1 MNGCVYPTG
10 NRLKRSRMQA
20 KCRPIRFRLAFLAM
34 RHALLFS
41 VFVIASCGLAYE
53 LIAGALASYLLGDS
67 VMQFSTVI
75 GTYLFAMGV
84 GSWLSKYI
92 TRDLIGRFI
101 QIELMVGLLGGFSA
115 IALFLVFTWLEGPFK
130 LVLYLV
136 VVGVGVLVGLEIP
149 LVMRILK
156 RELAFKDLVSQVLT
170 FDYLGALVVS
180 ILFPLVLAPQLGM
193 VRTGLLFGLLNVAVA
208 LWALYL
214 FRDQLPARRWLA
226 TQSWAVFAALLA
238 GFAGA
243 GQLTTLA
250 EAHLYADEIVHA
262 ETTPY
267 QRIVVT
273 RWRDDLRLFLNNN
286 LQFSSHDE
294 YRYHEALV
302 HPALASLPGA
312 RRVLVLG
319 GGDGLAVREVLKYP
333 NVEAVTLVDLDPAMT
348 ELFATAPQLVALN
361 AGALKSERVKVVNA
375 DALQW
380 LEESREYFDFIV
392 IDFPDPANFALGKL
406 YTSAFYRLLEKR
418 LSARGLIVVQS
429 TSPLYARQS
438 FWCVVTTLES
448 VGFKTAPY
456 HALVPSFGEW
466 GFIIAGRQDFSMAA
480 SMDAMAGAGS
490 AETSPGRATIGATAG
505 PGATETTAGR
515 TVNAKNMRFL
525 TPETIPDL
533 FRFPADMARLPAEV
547 NQLNNQVLVR
557 YFEAEWRKVIR

>member
-1 MNGCVYPTG
+1 
-10 NRLKRSRMQA
+10 
-20 KCRPIRFRLAFLAM
+20 M

-53 LIAGALASYLLGDS
+53 LVAGALSSYLLGDS

-115 IALFLVFTWLEGPFK
+115 IGLFMVFTWLSGPFK
-130 LVLYLV
+130 LVLYLAV
-136 VVGVGVLVGLEIP
+136 FGVGVLVGLEIP

-170 FDYLGALVVS
+170 FDYLGALAVS
-180 ILFPLVLAPQLGM
+180 VLFPLILAPHIGL

-208 LWALYL
+208 LWALHL
-214 FRDQLPARRWLA
+214 FRDQLPARRGLLL
-226 TQSWAVFAALLA
+226 QSWSAFVVLVT

-250 EAHLYADEIVHA
+250 ESHVYADDIVHA
-262 ETTPY
+262 ESTPY

-273 RWRDDLRLFLNNN
+273 RWRDDLRLFLNGN

-302 HPALASLPGA
+302 HPGLARLPAA

-319 GGDGLAVREVLKYP
+319 GGDGLAVREILKYP
-333 NVEAVTLVDLDPAMT
+333 QVEQVTLVDLDAGMT
-348 ELFATAPQLVALN
+348 DLFSSAPTLVALN
-361 AGALKSERVKVVNA
+361 QGALKSPKVKVINA
-375 DALQW
+375 DALSW
-380 LEESREYFDFIV
+380 LEDSREHFDFIV
-392 IDFPDPANFALGKL
+392 VDFPDPANFALGKL

-418 LSARGLIVVQS
+418 LSANGLIVIQS

-438 FWCVVTTLES
+438 FWCVVTTLEEA
-448 VGFKTAPY
+448 GFRTAPY

-466 GFIIAGRQDFSMAA
+466 GFILAA
-480 SMDAMAGAGS
+480 RGNTPLPDGS
-490 AETSPGRATIGATAG
+490 SA
-505 PGATETTAGR
+505 
-515 TVNAKNMRFL
+515 VNLEKTRFL
-525 TPETIPDL
+525 TAEILPDL
-533 FRFPADMARLPAEV
+533 FRFPADMARVPVEP
-547 NQLNNQVLVR
+547 NRLNNQVLVR

>member
-1 MNGCVYPTG
+1 
-10 NRLKRSRMQA
+10 
-20 KCRPIRFRLAFLAM
+20 M

-53 LIAGALASYLLGDS
+53 LIAGALSSYLLGDS

-75 GTYLFAMGV
+75 GTYLFAMGA
-84 GSWLSKYI
+84 GSWLSKYV

-115 IALFLVFTWLEGPFK
+115 VGLFLVFTWLSAPFK

-136 VVGVGVLVGLEIP
+136 VFAVGVLVGLEIP

-170 FDYLGALVVS
+170 FDYLGALAVS
-180 ILFPLVLAPQLGM
+180 ILFPLILAPQLGM
-193 VRTGLLFGLLNVAVA
+193 VRTGLLFGVLNVAVA
-208 LWALYL
+208 LWALHL
-214 FRDQLPARRWLA
+214 FREQLPARRALLL
-226 TQSWAVFAALLA
+226 QSWSVFALLAA

-243 GQLTTLA
+243 GQLTTFA

-302 HPALASLPGA
+302 HPGLAALPGA
-312 RRVLVLG
+312 KKVLVLG
-319 GGDGLAVREVLKYP
+319 GGDGLAVREILKYP
-333 NVEAVTLVDLDPAMT
+333 NVESVTLVDLDPAMT
-348 ELFATAPQLVALN
+348 ELFSTAPALVALN
-361 AGALKSERVKVVNA
+361 QGALKAERVTVVNA

-380 LEESREYFDFIV
+380 LEDSKEYFDFIV
-392 IDFPDPANFALGKL
+392 IDFPDPSNFALGKL
-406 YTSAFYRLLEKR
+406 YTSAFYRLIEKR
-418 LSARGLIVVQS
+418 LSANGLLVVQS

-438 FWCVVTTLES
+438 FWCVVATLES
-448 VGFKTAPY
+448 VGFATAPY
-456 HALVPSFGEW
+456 HAQVPSFGEW
-466 GFIIAGRQDFSMAA
+466 GYIIAGRRPFVPVAV
-480 SMDAMAGAGS
+480 DAQK
-490 AETSPGRATIGATAG
+490 T
-505 PGATETTAGR
+505 
-515 TVNAKNMRFL
+515 RFL
-525 TPETIPDL
+525 TPETIPGL
-533 FRFPADMARLPAEV
+533 FIFPADMGRVPAEV

>member
-1 MNGCVYPTG
+1 MP
-10 NRLKRSRMQA
+10 
-20 KCRPIRFRLAFLAM
+20 M

-53 LIAGALASYLLGDS
+53 LIAGALSSYLLGDS
-67 VMQFSTVI
+67 VTQFSTVI
-75 GTYLFAMGV
+75 GAYLFAMGV

-92 TRDLIGRFI
+92 TRDLVGRFI

-115 IALFLVFTWLEGPFK
+115 VGLFIAFVWLPAPFR
-130 LVLYLV
+130 LLLYLAV
-136 VVGVGVLVGLEIP
+136 FGVGVLVGLEIP

-170 FDYLGALVVS
+170 FDYLGALAIS
-180 ILFPLVLAPQLGM
+180 ILFPLLLAPQLGM

-208 LWALYL
+208 LWALHL

-226 TQSWAVFAALLA
+226 VQTWAAVGMLGA

-243 GQLTTLA
+243 GQLTTIA

-302 HPALASLPGA
+302 HPGLAALPAA
-312 RRVLVLG
+312 KRALVLG
-319 GGDGLAVREVLKYP
+319 GGDGLALREILKYP

-348 ELFATAPQLVALN
+348 DLFATAPPLVALN
-361 AGALKSERVKVVNA
+361 GGALTSPRVTVVNA

-380 LEESREYFDFIV
+380 LEESREHFDFIV

-418 LSARGLIVVQS
+418 LAARGLIVVQS

-438 FWCVVTTLES
+438 FWCVVTTLED
-448 VGFKTAPY
+448 VGLRTAPY

-466 GFIIAGRQDFSMAA
+466 GFIIAGRHEFVPVPVDP
-480 SMDAMAGAGS
+480 
-490 AETSPGRATIGATAG
+490 EKT
-505 PGATETTAGR
+505 
-515 TVNAKNMRFL
+515 RFL
-525 TPETIPDL
+525 TPEIVPDL
-533 FRFPADMARLPAEV
+533 FRFPADMARVPAEV
-547 NQLNNQVLVR
+547 NRLNNQVLVR
-557 YFEAEWRKVIR
+557 YFEQEWRKVVR

>member
-1 MNGCVYPTG
+1 
-10 NRLKRSRMQA
+10 
-20 KCRPIRFRLAFLAM
+20 M

-53 LIAGALASYLLGDS
+53 LIAGALSSYLLGDS
-67 VMQFSTVI
+67 VTQFSTVI
-75 GTYLFAMGV
+75 GTYLFAMGA

-115 IALFLVFTWLEGPFK
+115 IGLFLVFTWLSGPFK
-130 LVLYLV
+130 LVLYLAV
-136 VVGVGVLVGLEIP
+136 FGVGVLVGLEIP

-156 RELAFKDLVSQVLT
+156 RELDFKDLVSQVLT
-170 FDYLGALVVS
+170 FDYLGALAVS
-180 ILFPLVLAPQLGM
+180 ILFPLFLAPQLGM

-208 LWALYL
+208 LWALHL
-214 FRDQLPARRWLA
+214 FREQLPARRWLA
-226 TQSWAVFAALLA
+226 TQSWAVFALLLA
-238 GFAGA
+238 GFGGA

-267 QRIVVT
+267 QRLVVT
-273 RWRDDLRLFLNNN
+273 RWRDDLRLFINNN
-286 LQFSSHDE
+286 LQFSSQDE

-302 HPALASLPGA
+302 HPGLASLPWA
-312 RRVLVLG
+312 KRVLVLG
-319 GGDGLAVREVLKYP
+319 GGDGLAVREILKYP
-333 NVEAVTLVDLDPAMT
+333 QVESVTLVDLDPAMT
-348 ELFATAPQLVALN
+348 DLFSSAPALIVLN
-361 AGALKSERVKVVNA
+361 AASLKSDRVKVVNA

-380 LEESREYFDFIV
+380 LEDNREYFDFV
-392 IDFPDPANFALGKL
+392 VVDFPDPANFALGKL

-418 LSARGLIVVQS
+418 LSAHGLIVVQS
-429 TSPLYARQS
+429 TSPLFARQS
-438 FWCVVTTLES
+438 FWCVVGTLES

-466 GFIIAGRQDFSMAA
+466 GFIIAGRQPFEPVAV
-480 SMDAMAGAGS
+480 GGQK
-490 AETSPGRATIGATAG
+490 T
-505 PGATETTAGR
+505 
-515 TVNAKNMRFL
+515 RFL
-525 TPETIPDL
+525 TAETTPHL
-533 FRFPADMARLPAEV
+533 FHFPADMGRLPAEV

>member
-1 MNGCVYPTG
+1 
-10 NRLKRSRMQA
+10 
-20 KCRPIRFRLAFLAM
+20 M

-53 LIAGALASYLLGDS
+53 LIAGALSSYLLGDS

-75 GTYLFAMGV
+75 GTYLFAMGA

-115 IALFLVFTWLEGPFK
+115 VGLFMVFIWLSAPFK

-136 VVGVGVLVGLEIP
+136 VFGVGVLVGLEIP

-170 FDYLGALVVS
+170 FDYLGALAVS
-180 ILFPLVLAPQLGM
+180 ILFPLILAPYLGM

-208 LWALYL
+208 LWAVHL
-214 FRDQLPARRWLA
+214 FREQLPARRSLLL
-226 TQSWAVFAALLA
+226 QSWTVFGVLTA

-243 GQLTTLA
+243 GQLTSLA
-250 EAHLYADEIVHA
+250 ETHLYADEIVHA
-262 ETTPY
+262 ESTPY

-273 RWRDDLRLFLNNN
+273 RWRDDLRLFLNGN

-302 HPALASLPGA
+302 HPGLAALPGA
-312 RRVLVLG
+312 QRVLVLG
-319 GGDGLAVREVLKYP
+319 GGDGLAVREILKYP
-333 NVEAVTLVDLDPAMT
+333 QVESITLVDLDPAMT
-348 ELFATAPQLVALN
+348 NLFSTAPALVALN
-361 AGALKSERVKVVNA
+361 QGALGSERVKVVNA

-380 LEESREYFDFIV
+380 LEESRDYFDFIV
-392 IDFPDPANFALGKL
+392 IDFPDPSNFALGKL
-406 YTSAFYRLLEKR
+406 YSEAFYRLIEKR
-418 LSARGLIVVQS
+418 LSANGLLVVQS

-456 HALVPSFGEW
+456 HAQVPSFGEW
-466 GFIIAGRQDFSMAA
+466 GYIIAGRQAF
-480 SMDAMAGAGS
+480 
-490 AETSPGRATIGATAG
+490 TPATIDATK
-505 PGATETTAGR
+505 TR
-515 TVNAKNMRFL
+515 YL
-525 TPETIPDL
+525 TPETLPGL
-533 FRFPADMARLPAEV
+533 FAFPADMGRIPAEI

-557 YFEAEWRKVIR
+557 YFEGEWRKVIR

>member
-1 MNGCVYPTG
+1 MPAAGQVAAAAAASTTSN
-10 NRLKRSRMQA
+10 L
-20 KCRPIRFRLAFLAM
+20 

-53 LIAGALASYLLGDS
+53 LIAGALSSYLLGDS
-67 VMQFSTVI
+67 VTQFSTVI

-84 GSWLSKYI
+84 GSWLSKYL
-92 TRDLIGRFI
+92 TRDLIRRFI

-115 IALFLVFTWLEGPFK
+115 VTLFLVFTWLAAPFK
-130 LVLYLV
+130 LVLYLLV
-136 VVGVGVLVGLEIP
+136 FGVGVLVGLEIP

-156 RELAFKDLVSQVLT
+156 RELGFRELVSQVLT
-170 FDYLGALVVS
+170 FDYLGALAVS
-180 ILFPLVLAPQLGM
+180 ILFPLLLAPHLGM
-193 VRTGLLFGLLNVAVA
+193 VRTGLLFGILNVGVA
-208 LWALYL
+208 IWALRL
-214 FRDQLPARRWLA
+214 FRDQLPARPWLA
-226 TQSWAVFAALLA
+226 AQCWTVFALLVA

-243 GQLTTLA
+243 GHLTTLA

-262 ETTPY
+262 ETTAY

-302 HPALASLPGA
+302 HPGLASLPGA

-319 GGDGLAVREVLKYP
+319 GGDGLAVREILKYP
-333 NVEAVTLVDLDPAMT
+333 QIEAVTLVDLDPAMT
-348 ELFATAPQLVALN
+348 TLFSTAPPLTALN
-361 AGALKSERVKVVNA
+361 GNALGSPKVRVVNA

-380 LEESREYFDFIV
+380 LEDNREAYDFIV
-392 IDFPDPANFALGKL
+392 VDFPDPANFALGKL
-406 YTSAFYRLLEKR
+406 YTSAFYRLLEKH
-418 LSARGLIVVQS
+418 LSARGRLVVQS

-448 VGFKTAPY
+448 VGLKTAPY

-466 GFIIAGRQDFSMAA
+466 GYIIAGRDGYLPPAA
-480 SMDAMAGAGS
+480 YPVP
-490 AETSPGRATIGATAG
+490 TRFLTA
-505 PGATETTAGR
+505 ETTA
-515 TVNAKNMRFL
+515 A
-525 TPETIPDL
+525 L
-533 FRFPADMARLPAEV
+533 FSFPADMGRVEAEV

-557 YFEAEWRKVIR
+557 YFEAEWRRVQR

>member
-1 MNGCVYPTG
+1 
-10 NRLKRSRMQA
+10 
-20 KCRPIRFRLAFLAM
+20 M

-53 LIAGALASYLLGDS
+53 LIAGALSSYLVGDS

-75 GTYLFAMGV
+75 GTYLFAMGA

-115 IALFLVFTWLEGPFK
+115 VGLFMVFIWLSAPFK

-136 VVGVGVLVGLEIP
+136 VFGVGVLVGLEIP

-170 FDYLGALVVS
+170 FDYLGALAVS
-180 ILFPLVLAPQLGM
+180 ILFPLILAPYLGM

-208 LWALYL
+208 LWAVHL
-214 FRDQLPARRWLA
+214 FREQLPARRSLLL
-226 TQSWAVFAALLA
+226 QSWTVFGVLTA

-243 GQLTTLA
+243 GQLTSLA
-250 EAHLYADEIVHA
+250 ETHLYADEIVHA
-262 ETTPY
+262 ESTPY

-273 RWRDDLRLFLNNN
+273 RWRDDLRLFLNGN

-302 HPALASLPGA
+302 HPGLAALPGA
-312 RRVLVLG
+312 QRVLVLG
-319 GGDGLAVREVLKYP
+319 GGDGLAVREILKYP
-333 NVEAVTLVDLDPAMT
+333 QVESITLVDLDPAMT
-348 ELFATAPQLVALN
+348 NLFSTAPALVALN
-361 AGALKSERVKVVNA
+361 QGALGSERVKVVNA

-380 LEESREYFDFIV
+380 LEESRDYFDFIV
-392 IDFPDPANFALGKL
+392 IDFPDPSNFALGKL
-406 YTSAFYRLLEKR
+406 YSAAFYRLIEKR
-418 LSARGLIVVQS
+418 LSANGLLVVQS

-456 HALVPSFGEW
+456 HAQVPSFGEW
-466 GFIIAGRQDFSMAA
+466 GYIIAGRQAF
-480 SMDAMAGAGS
+480 
-490 AETSPGRATIGATAG
+490 TPATIDATK
-505 PGATETTAGR
+505 TR
-515 TVNAKNMRFL
+515 YL
-525 TPETIPDL
+525 TPETLPGL
-533 FRFPADMARLPAEV
+533 FAFPADMGRIPAEI

-557 YFEAEWRKVIR
+557 YFESEWRKVIR

>member
-1 MNGCVYPTG
+1 MT
-10 NRLKRSRMQA
+10 RQALRRSLL
-20 KCRPIRFRLAFLAM
+20 FRLASRAM

-53 LIAGALASYLLGDS
+53 LIAGALSSYLLGDS

-75 GTYLFAMGV
+75 GTYLFAMGA

-115 IALFLVFTWLEGPFK
+115 VGLFLVFTWLSAPFK

-136 VVGVGVLVGLEIP
+136 VFGVGALVGLEIP

-180 ILFPLVLAPQLGM
+180 ILFPLILAPQLGM
-193 VRTGLLFGLLNVAVA
+193 VRTGLLFGVLNVAVA
-208 LWALYL
+208 LWALHL
-214 FRDQLPARRWLA
+214 FRDQLPARRGLLL
-226 TQSWAVFAALLA
+226 QSWTVFGLLVA

-243 GQLTTLA
+243 GHLTTFA
-250 EAHLYADEIVHA
+250 ETHLYADDIVHA
-262 ETTPY
+262 ESTPY

-302 HPALASLPGA
+302 HPGLASLPGA
-312 RRVLVLG
+312 KRVLVLG

-333 NVEAVTLVDLDPAMT
+333 QVEQVTLVDLDPAMT
-348 ELFATAPQLVALN
+348 DLFSTAPALVALN
-361 AGALKSERVKVVNA
+361 QGALKSERVRVVNA

-380 LEESREYFDFIV
+380 LEESKEYFDFIV
-392 IDFPDPANFALGKL
+392 IDFPDPSNFALGKL
-406 YTSAFYRLLEKR
+406 YTAAFYRLIEKR
-418 LSARGLIVVQS
+418 LSANGLMVVQS
-429 TSPLYARQS
+429 TSPL
-438 FWCVVTTLES
+438 
-448 VGFKTAPY
+448 
-456 HALVPSFGEW
+456 
-466 GFIIAGRQDFSMAA
+466 
-480 SMDAMAGAGS
+480 
-490 AETSPGRATIGATAG
+490 
-505 PGATETTAGR
+505 
-515 TVNAKNMRFL
+515 
-525 TPETIPDL
+525 
-533 FRFPADMARLPAEV
+533 
-547 NQLNNQVLVR
+547 
-557 YFEAEWRKVIR
+557 

>member
-1 MNGCVYPTG
+1 
-10 NRLKRSRMQA
+10 
-20 KCRPIRFRLAFLAM
+20 M

-53 LIAGALASYLLGDS
+53 LVAGALSSYLLGDS

-115 IALFLVFTWLEGPFK
+115 IGLFMVFTWLSGPFK
-130 LVLYLV
+130 LVLYLAV
-136 VVGVGVLVGLEIP
+136 FGVGMLVGLEIP

-170 FDYLGALVVS
+170 FDYLGALAVS
-180 ILFPLVLAPQLGM
+180 VLFPLILAPHIGL

-208 LWALYL
+208 LWALHL
-214 FRDQLPARRWLA
+214 FRDQLPARRGLLL
-226 TQSWAVFAALLA
+226 QSWSAFVVLVT

-250 EAHLYADEIVHA
+250 ESHVYADDIVHA
-262 ETTPY
+262 ESTPY

-273 RWRDDLRLFLNNN
+273 RWRDDLRLFLNGN

-302 HPALASLPGA
+302 HPGLASLPAA

-319 GGDGLAVREVLKYP
+319 GGDGLAVREILKYP
-333 NVEAVTLVDLDPAMT
+333 QVEQVILVDLDAGMT
-348 ELFATAPQLVALN
+348 DLFSTAPTLVALN
-361 AGALKSERVKVVNA
+361 QGALKSPKVKVINA
-375 DALQW
+375 DALSW
-380 LEESREYFDFIV
+380 LEDSREHFDYIV
-392 IDFPDPANFALGKL
+392 VDFPDPANFALGKL

-418 LSARGLIVVQS
+418 LAANGLIVIQS

-438 FWCVVTTLES
+438 FWCVVTTLEEA
-448 VGFKTAPY
+448 GFRTAPY

-466 GFIIAGRQDFSMAA
+466 GFILAA
-480 SMDAMAGAGS
+480 RGNTALPDGS
-490 AETSPGRATIGATAG
+490 SA
-505 PGATETTAGR
+505 
-515 TVNAKNMRFL
+515 VNLEKTRFL
-525 TPETIPDL
+525 TAEILPDL
-533 FRFPADMARLPAEV
+533 FRFPADMARVPAEP
-547 NQLNNQVLVR
+547 NRLNNQVLVR

>member
-1 MNGCVYPTG
+1 
-10 NRLKRSRMQA
+10 
-20 KCRPIRFRLAFLAM
+20 M

-53 LIAGALASYLLGDS
+53 LIAGALSSYLLGDS

-75 GTYLFAMGV
+75 GTYLFAMGA

-115 IALFLVFTWLEGPFK
+115 VGLFMVFIWLSAPFK

-136 VVGVGVLVGLEIP
+136 VFGVGVLVGLEIP

-170 FDYLGALVVS
+170 FDYLGALAVS
-180 ILFPLVLAPQLGM
+180 ILFPLILAPYLGM

-208 LWALYL
+208 LWAVHL
-214 FRDQLPARRWLA
+214 FREQLPARRSLLL
-226 TQSWAVFAALLA
+226 QSWTVFGVLTA

-243 GQLTTLA
+243 GQLTSLA
-250 EAHLYADEIVHA
+250 ETHLYADEIVHA
-262 ETTPY
+262 ESTPY

-273 RWRDDLRLFLNNN
+273 RWRDDLRLFLNGN

-302 HPALASLPGA
+302 HPGLAALPGA
-312 RRVLVLG
+312 QRVLVLG
-319 GGDGLAVREVLKYP
+319 GGDGLAVREILKYP
-333 NVEAVTLVDLDPAMT
+333 QVESITLVDLDPAMT
-348 ELFATAPQLVALN
+348 NLFSTAPALVALN
-361 AGALKSERVKVVNA
+361 QGALGSERVKVVNA

-380 LEESREYFDFIV
+380 LEESRDYFNFIV
-392 IDFPDPANFALGKL
+392 IDFPDPSNFALGKL
-406 YTSAFYRLLEKR
+406 YSAAFYRLIEKR
-418 LSARGLIVVQS
+418 LSANGLLVVQS

-456 HALVPSFGEW
+456 HAQVPSFGEW
-466 GFIIAGRQDFSMAA
+466 GYIIAGRQAF
-480 SMDAMAGAGS
+480 
-490 AETSPGRATIGATAG
+490 TPATIDATK
-505 PGATETTAGR
+505 TR
-515 TVNAKNMRFL
+515 YL
-525 TPETIPDL
+525 TPETLPGL
-533 FRFPADMARLPAEV
+533 FAFPADMGRIPAEI

-557 YFEAEWRKVIR
+557 YFEGEWRKVIR